1 MRNYLLATDGSECS
15 LKAAKFLID
24 MVREQPDAQITIF
37 HVNYTIPVYTEGILP
52 LPVENLREFTAEDK
66 HKMVL
71 DTTELFDQADIK
83 YQVKIR
89 DGFPASEII
98 QETKEGAYDL
108 LVVGSHGYGA
118 MDRILL
124 GSVSERVAEEAV
136 CPVLVVK

>member
-1 MRNYLLATDGSECS
+1 MRRYLLATDGSKCS

-24 MVREQPDAQITIF
+24 MIGEQPDAQITIL
-37 HVNYTIPVYTEGILP
+37 HVNYTMPAYSEGILP
-52 LPVENLREFTAEDK
+52 LPVENLQKFTAEDQR
-66 HKMVL
+66 KMVL
-71 DTTELFDQADIK
+71 STTELFDQAGIG

-89 DGFPASEII
+89 DGFPAAEII
-98 QETKEGAYDL
+98 RETKEGSYDL

-118 MDRILL
+118 IDRILL